1 MPEIVLTLK
10 KAISVM
16 NDKTER
22 DYAKIQILSKE
33 IELGYELVYCDYS
46 HKNLIPGKK
55 LDDYELRGR
64 KYELSCRES
73 TNLPF

>member
-16 NDKTER
+16 NDPK
-22 DYAKIQILSKE
+22 DKDFAKIQILSKE

-55 LDDYELRGR
+55 LNDYELRGR
-64 KYELSCRES
+64 KYELSCRE
-73 TNLPF
+73 NAILPF